1 MEQRLTGALEET
13 TGGRRLR
20 VRGVARF
27 QKPLRREDR
36 IRPGGAA
43 KLFRRPLRD
52 ARCLLGRREGGLE
65 SPLLKSLPS
74 LDEQILDAIEVEG
87 GVAPQD
93 EARIAFRGG
102 LRL

>member
-1 MEQRLTGALEET
+1 MVAYPLRLSRVGALRGADEITQHDVVDRSTMEQCLTGALEET

-20 VRGVARF
+20 VRGIARF

-52 ARCLLGRREGGLE
+52 ARCLLGRR
-65 SPLLKSLPS
+65 
-74 LDEQILDAIEVEG
+74 DA
-87 GVAPQD
+87 ASN
-93 EARIAFRGG
+93 
-102 LRL
+102 LRS